1 MTTPLK
7 DTIGRYGIWSV
18 GLRSEDPDRRGEL
31 AEAAAELEELGYG
44 AVWLGGNSSAAN
56 AAPLIGAT
64 STLTVGTS
72 IQSIWQHEPDAAATA
87 FAELES
93 AHPGRFLLG
102 LGVSHAKRVEQYA
115 RPYSALVS
123 HLDGLDAA
131 GVPAERR
138 LLAAL
143 GPKSLRL
150 ARDRAAGSIPYLVT
164 PEHTAHAREILGEA
178 PLLAPELGVVP
189 ETDPVRARALA
200 REFLEIYLPLPNY
213 TNNFLRHGF
222 TEDDLLDGGS
232 DRLVDALFAWGDDTA
247 IRTKI
252 DAFFEAGAD
261 HVALQVVNAEP
272 REALPR
278 KAWRELAGLLA

>member
-1 MTTPLK
+1 MTTALK
-7 DTIGRYGIWSV
+7 ETVGRYGIWSV
-18 GLRSEDPDRRGEL
+18 GLRSEDPDRRAEL

-64 STLTVGTS
+64 SRLTVGTS

-115 RPYSALVS
+115 RPYSALVE

-131 GVPAERR
+131 GVPADRR

-189 ETDPVRARALA
+189 ETDPTRARALA
-200 REFLEIYLPLPNY
+200 REFLGIYLPLQNY

-222 TEDDLLDGGS
+222 TEDDLTDGGS

-247 IRTKI
+247 IRAKI
-252 DAFFEAGAD
+252 DTYFEAGAD
-261 HVALQVVNAEP
+261 HIALQLINDEP
-272 REALPR
+272 RDALPR
-278 KAWRELAGLLA
+278 KAWRDLAAVLN